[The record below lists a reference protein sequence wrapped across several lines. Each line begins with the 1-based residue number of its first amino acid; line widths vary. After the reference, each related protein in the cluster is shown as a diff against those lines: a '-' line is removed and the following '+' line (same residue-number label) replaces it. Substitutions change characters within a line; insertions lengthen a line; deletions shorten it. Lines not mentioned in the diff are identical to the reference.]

1 MKKIYLF
8 CAAGMSTSI
17 LANRMQ
23 EVAKKNNILVET
35 KAFSYSKIKEIVEEK
50 NPDVILL
57 GPQIR
62 HLYKGVA
69 EAYEERCP
77 IAIIDSEDY
86 GMMRGD
92 KVLKSA
98 LDMLKKF
105 NHIKNSKHN
114 TSMRYLD

>member
-23 EVAKKNNILVET
+23 EVAEKNNLSVEI
-35 KAFSYSKIKEIVEEK
+35 KAFSYSKIKQIVDEK

-62 HLYKGVA
+62 HLYKGIV
-69 EAYEERCP
+69 ETYGKMCP
-77 IAIIDSEDY
+77 VAIIDSEDY

-92 KVLKSA
+92 KVLRASLIMMKNF
-98 LDMLKKF
+98 DY
-105 NHIKNSKHN
+105 IKNGKE
-114 TSMRYLD
+114 

>member
-17 LANRMQ
+17 LANKMQ
-23 EVAKKNNILVET
+23 EVAEKNNLSVET
-35 KAFSYSKIKEIVEEK
+35 KAFSYSKIKQIVEEK

-69 EAYEERCP
+69 EVYGRRYP

-92 KVLKSA
+92 KVLKFA

-105 NHIKNSKHN
+105 NHNKNNKHN
-114 TSMRYLD
+114 TSIRCLD